1 MSDTARHIEGYAAPI
16 HRGVWERI
24 LVMGAPRML
33 STLWLVLSLYAGLV
47 VLTVCG
53 VRWVLLPLVV
63 WAVGHGVLVLL
74 TQWDASWDD
83 MLVAH
88 LRQHGSRWGYK
99 SFYDAG

>member
-1 MSDTARHIEGYAAPI
+1 MSERREHIEGYHAPI

-53 VRWVLLPLVV
+53 VRWVVLPLVV

-74 TQWDASWDD
+74 TQWDSAFDD
-83 MLVAH
+83 LIVAH
-88 LRQHGSRWGYK
+88 LRKHGTRWGYQ